1 MRQNGPLQD
10 PSNLYVLIP
19 NLISQ
24 IAILLVKLCL
34 IPTIASTFLTITFFI
49 LFFSCSGFSNVL
61 PSRFSAR
68 LPQLRCI
75 PLKQF
80 ILRGVRSFH
89 FHGCVQFVS
98 LPRFWCYAS
107 CTANLKKFTWF
118 QNCQF
123 QFKRKNV
130 SFLFIHLE

>member
-1 MRQNGPLQD
+1 MRHNGPLQD

-24 IAILLVKLCL
+24 IAILLVKICL

-68 LPQLRCI
+68 LPQLSYI
-75 PLKQF
+75 PLEQF
-80 ILRGVRSFH
+80 ILK
-89 FHGCVQFVS
+89 GCQVIPCS
-98 LPRFWCYAS
+98 WMRAIRF
-107 CTANLKKFTWF
+107 TAHAFSVM
-118 QNCQF
+118 
-123 QFKRKNV
+123 RPA
-130 SFLFIHLE
+130 

>member
-1 MRQNGPLQD
+1 MRHNGPLQD

-24 IAILLVKLCL
+24 IAILLVKICL

-49 LFFSCSGFSNVL
+49 LFFSCSGFFNVL

-68 LPQLRCI
+68 LPQLSYI
-75 PLKQF
+75 PLEQF

-89 FHGCVQFVS
+89 VHGCVQFAS
-98 LPRFWCYAS
+98 LPTLLVLCVLHSKSQEIY
-107 CTANLKKFTWF
+107 L
-118 QNCQF
+118 
-123 QFKRKNV
+123 V
-130 SFLFIHLE
+130 SKLSISI

>member
-1 MRQNGPLQD
+1 MRHNGPLQD

-24 IAILLVKLCL
+24 IAILLVKICL

-68 LPQLRCI
+68 LPQLSYI
-75 PLKQF
+75 PLEQF

-98 LPRFWCYAS
+98 LPTLLVLCVLHSKSQEIY
-107 CTANLKKFTWF
+107 L
-118 QNCQF
+118 
-123 QFKRKNV
+123 V
-130 SFLFIHLE
+130 SKLSISI

>member
-1 MRQNGPLQD
+1 MRHNDPLQD
-10 PSNLYVLIP
+10 PSNLYVLLP
-19 NLISQ
+19 NLIPQ
-24 IAILLVKLCL
+24 IPILLVKLCL
-34 IPTIASTFLTITFFI
+34 IPTIASTFLTITFLI
-49 LFFSCSGFSNVL
+49 PFFSCSGFFNVL

-68 LPQLRCI
+68 LPQLSYI
-75 PLKQF
+75 PLEQF

-89 FHGCVQFVS
+89 IYWCVQFVS
-98 LPRFWCYAS
+98 LPSVWCYAS
-107 CTANLKKFTWF
+107 CTPNLKKFTWF